1 VGLTYRSKLIH
12 EFRGTAGFSVPANAL
27 PLTATGAFRETGA
40 SAALTFPENAALAG
54 FWQASERLALLAT
67 VRWTR
72 WSRFTT
78 LTTNFDNPA
87 LSGVVEPLDWRDT
100 VRWAGGLDY
109 RVSDRVTL
117 HAGVA
122 YENSSVPDATRSPLF
137 PINATVNFSCGLTYA
152 VNPSFVLVGS
162 YTYQHVRSAPIN
174 LVEPRAGAIQGT
186 IDRDFSGL
194 GIQAVIRF

>member
-1 VGLTYRSKLIH
+1 
-12 EFRGTAGFSVPANAL
+12 
-27 PLTATGAFRETGA
+27 
-40 SAALTFPENAALAG
+40 
-54 FWQASERLALLAT
+54 
-67 VRWTR
+67 
-72 WSRFTT
+72 
-78 LTTNFDNPA
+78 
-87 LSGVVEPLDWRDT
+87 
-100 VRWAGGLDY
+100 LDY

-117 HAGVA
+117 HGGVA

-137 PINATVNFSCGLTYA
+137 PINATVNFSGGLTYA

-174 LVEPRAGAIQGT
+174 LVQPRAGAIQGT